1 MANENTKLIIATRI
15 KKLREKNHETQSEL
29 AEAIH
34 VTQDNISK
42 IETAKVSLTLENLL
56 SIAEHYHVSCD
67 YICTGNDTYTIPA
80 LLNRYVKL
88 QISRGSIGEE
98 HLNYLEMKISKTFFD
113 FLFQSANANENK
125 YMPKEV
131 REHWLELA
139 ESNFYKEVNKEIN
152 KESQEYISVIPVTG
166 NLIFPDDSR
175 KEWKQADLIREID
188 KQLKDEFS
196 KSEL

>member
-15 KKLREKNHETQSEL
+15 KKLREKNNETQSEL

-56 SIAEHYHVSCD
+56 SISEHYHVSCD

-88 QISRGSIGEE
+88 QISKVCVGEE
-98 HLNYLEMKISKTFFD
+98 HFTYPEMFISKNFYD
-113 FLFQSANANENK
+113 FLLQSAYANTDMP
-125 YMPKEV
+125 MPKEL
-131 REHWLELA
+131 RKLWLEFA
-139 ESNFYKEVNKEIN
+139 KSKFYKEVDNETP
-152 KESQEYISVIPVTG
+152 EYKSVKLVTG
-166 NLIFPDDSR
+166 NLIFPDDN
-175 KEWKQADLIREID
+175 KKDWKQADLLREID
-188 KQLKDEFS
+188 KQLKDEIS